1 MANNDDNYYDHGDN
15 GDDNDN
21 VKDGDNVR
29 AGDDYGGD
37 NDKEEEEEGETTK
50 ARGRGSPCN
59 YGEYFMWSIS
69 KEIWMAMIPLDV
81 IVIVPSETPFI

>member
-1 MANNDDNYYDHGDN
+1 MFYLLPPWHLGTLGWASDVDNN
-15 GDDNDN
+15 GD
-21 VKDGDNVR
+21 G
-29 AGDDYGGD
+29 GDDYGGD

-69 KEIWMAMIPLDV
+69 KEI
-81 IVIVPSETPFI
+81 